1 MGNVERAV
9 PSGRMVLRK
18 TEERDLDAV
27 LKMEADARR
36 DRWVIGWSKKQHRN
50 AMRDPD
56 AEHWVL
62 EDPDTGQPVG
72 YVILQGIQNPHG
84 SIELKRIVVS
94 RPGRGLGKEA
104 LRFFIRRCFDELGAH
119 RLWLDVMEH
128 NERARRVYE
137 SVGFVRE
144 GTLRECLKI
153 GERYVSLH
161 IMSILR
167 HEAKLI

>member
-1 MGNVERAV
+1 MGRAV
-9 PSGRMVLRK
+9 RLERMILRR

-36 DRWVIGWSKKQHRN
+36 WVIAWPQKAHRD

-56 AEHWVL
+56 AEHWVM
-62 EDPDTGQPVG
+62 EDPETGQPIG
-72 YVILQGIQNPHG
+72 YAILRGIQNPHG
-84 SIELKRIVVS
+84 SIELMRIVVS

-104 LRFFIRRCFDELGAH
+104 LRFFIRRCFDDLGAH

-128 NERARRVYE
+128 NERARRAYE
-137 SVGFVRE
+137 SLGFVRE

-153 GERYVSLH
+153 EGRYVSLH
-161 IMSILR
+161 VMSILR
-167 HEAKLI
+167 NEAVKAI